1 MSTVSPPSGLG
12 YIQTGLNMA
21 SYDTMMDGTVFGV
34 VIIPGDS
41 KRSVINKLV
50 EGRDKQLVVCTIDKL
65 CPGKPYI
72 SSINYRKYQA
82 ELSDRDIACDGG
94 VLLSKMDKQLDLFRY
109 FLPGHVY
116 FTQVGCVLGT
126 ATH

>member
-21 SYDTMMDGTVFGV
+21 SYDTMMDGSMFGA

-50 EGRDKQLVVCTIDKL
+50 EGRA
-65 CPGKPYI
+65 G
-72 SSINYRKYQA
+72 
-82 ELSDRDIACDGG
+82 
-94 VLLSKMDKQLDLFRY
+94 SKMTVPRNNAGMLSEEEIKFIRLWVDQ
-109 FLPGHVY
+109 G
-116 FTQVGCVLGT
+116 
-126 ATH
+126 AINN